1 MPSASH
7 TQFQLK
13 INKSKGPNMQRIT
26 SEEAQTPAIAP
37 ICTTKLQ
44 QSKNNKQLSR
54 IKLKGSK
61 MRKNQ
66 KTGRDGKKIK
76 QTEATIL

>member
-1 MPSASH
+1 
-7 TQFQLK
+7 
-13 INKSKGPNMQRIT
+13 MQIIT

-44 QSKNNKQLSR
+44 QSKNNKPLSK

-61 MRKNQ
+61 MRKKSDNWKRWQ
-66 KTGRDGKKIK
+66 KN
-76 QTEATIL
+76 

>member
-1 MPSASH
+1 
-7 TQFQLK
+7 
-13 INKSKGPNMQRIT
+13 MQRIT

-61 MRKNQ
+61 MRKIRQ
-66 KTGRDGKKIK
+66 LEEMAKKLSK
-76 QTEATIL
+76 LKPQYYESV